1 MQRRKWASTSNCSQ
15 RKHDISGS
23 KNRQCDATVNSEFT
37 SLIERLLTE
46 LKAACLEVYGE
57 SLVSLAVFG
66 SVGRGT
72 PRPDSDVDLLIV
84 ANGLPTGRLRRME
97 GFRAVEDALQRV
109 SAQFQSQGLNLI
121 LSPVIRLP
129 TEITAGSPLLLDLVD
144 DARVL
149 YDPNNFLSNALANLR
164 RRLDALHARRVWAG
178 NAWWW
183 DLKPDYK
190 PGEVFTI

>member
-1 MQRRKWASTSNCSQ
+1 MQQKRQASTSSCSQ
-15 RKHDISGS
+15 RKHDVSGT
-23 KNRQCDATVNSEFT
+23 QTGQFDATVNSEFT

-46 LKAACLEVYGE
+46 LKAACLNVYGE

-84 ANGLPTGRLRRME
+84 ANSLPNGRLRRME
-97 GFRAVEDALQRV
+97 SFRAVEGALQPIAAEFE
-109 SAQFQSQGLNLI
+109 SKGLNLV

-129 TEITAGSPLLLDLVD
+129 AEITAGSPLLLDLVD

-149 YDPNNFLSNALANLR
+149 YDPNRFLCNTLADLR
-164 RRLDALHARRVWAG
+164 RRLDALHARRVWVG

-183 DLKPDYK
+183 DLKPDYQ

>member
-1 MQRRKWASTSNCSQ
+1 MTSSCSQ
-15 RKHDISGS
+15 RKHDVNATQNG
-23 KNRQCDATVNSEFT
+23 QFDATVNSEFT

-46 LKAACLEVYGE
+46 LKAACLNVYGE

-84 ANGLPTGRLRRME
+84 ANSLPNGRLRRME
-97 GFRAVEDALQRV
+97 SFRAVEGALQPV
-109 SAQFQSQGLNLI
+109 AAEFESKGLNLI

-129 TEITAGSPLLLDLVD
+129 AEITAGSPLLLDLVD

-149 YDPNNFLSNALANLR
+149 YDPNRFLCNTLADLR
-164 RRLDALHARRVWAG
+164 RRLDALHARRVWVG

-183 DLKPDYK
+183 DLKPDYQ